1 MTEFQLSP
9 IENEGKRVLTTAQL
23 AEAYGTT
30 VGTVTRNF
38 NRNKEHYT
46 EGKHFYCLTGEELKA
61 FFASDKLSVANFG
74 KVRCLYLWTERGSL
88 LHAKSL
94 NTDKAWEAY
103 DYLLEHYFQTR
114 DIQTIPDY
122 SALSPQLQFMIQ
134 MEQRQNALE
143 SKQAEQATALE
154 ITNAKLDG
162 IKDVIS
168 LNPNSWRSDITA
180 IIRKIANNSSSGFS
194 GLNFVWDEFYSL
206 VDTRS
211 RVSLKT
217 RLTNKRNRMY
227 GEGVC
232 RSAVNKVNRLDIIGE
247 DRKLI
252 EISLAIAKEMAV
264 KYNVC

>member
-23 AEAYGTT
+23 AEAYGTDSK
-30 VGTVTRNF
+30 VISNNF
-38 NRNKEHYT
+38 NRNKDRYT
-46 EGKHFYCLTGEELKA
+46 EGKHYYCLTGDELRRFKTIHQ
-61 FFASDKLSVANFG
+61 FDEQLKHTASA
-74 KVRCLYLWTERGSL
+74 YLWTERGSL

-94 NTDKAWEAY
+94 NTDKAWEIH
-103 DYLLEHYFQTR
+103 DFLVENYFRAKENT
-114 DIQTIPDY
+114 PDY

-143 SKQAEQATALE
+143 SRQAEQATALE
-154 ITNAKLDG
+154 RTNAKLDG

-180 IIRKIANNSSSGFS
+180 IIKKIANNSSSGFS

-211 RVSLKT
+211 RVSLKK
-217 RLTNKRNRMY
+217 RPTNKRNRMY

>member
-23 AEAYGTT
+23 AEAYGTDSK
-30 VGTVTRNF
+30 VISYNF
-38 NRNKEHYT
+38 NHNIKRYT
-46 EGKHFYCLTGEELKA
+46 EGKHYYCLTGDEKREFCNRHEIHDGSKA
-61 FFASDKLSVANFG
+61 TVF
-74 KVRCLYLWTERGSL
+74 YLWTERGSL

-94 NTDKAWEAY
+94 NTDKAWEVH
-103 DYLLEHYFQTR
+103 DFLVENYFRAKENT
-114 DIQTIPDY
+114 PDY

-154 ITNAKLDG
+154 MTNAKLDG

-180 IIRKIANNSSSGFS
+180 IIKKIASNSSSGFS